1 MGARFWLA
9 LLLGASLVIG
19 PTGSIATLQM
29 LERFATRLAVPVTP
43 EEQQELDFLNCVYQA
58 SMVIPERSDVEVETI
73 DDSYVR
79 QRTRELLHPRLR
91 PVSENG
97 DYGFF
102 FGVEPN
108 FGLPISEE
116 QCGGLMIVVTK
127 RA

>member
-1 MGARFWLA
+1 M
-9 LLLGASLVIG
+9 VIG